1 VLLVPNARYKPGLN
15 YLWFKFRRPARFPV
29 ELMKSLSRRFLI
41 SVGLMSLAV
50 TVLAA
55 LGAFVVFQKELS
67 DRQVAYLSDYVRERA
82 SNVDKRFTNLTA
94 LHRAAGEELERRM
107 DRLSTGEVDR
117 LADSYFPKA
126 ADGTRRSDPKY
137 FDGAMTQGEF
147 IYGMGAFIGRAA
159 EMSPRDKRALVA
171 AFGLV
176 ADFGQ
181 AARKDYDNFYFF
193 TPPATRLVMY
203 GPDRPDHLMFY
214 RHDAPADLDIS
225 KEEIATLTLPGA
237 DPSGA
242 TRCTN
247 LQRLVQ
253 DKVGERLATACMT
266 PVYVHG
272 RYAGA
277 FGSSIELTGFLQN
290 AVKTVIP
297 GAATLIVTGKGELIA
312 YPGFTGKGRASESAV
327 AAYERQLGL
336 KGLAQTLS
344 RDGREQ
350 GVVTSPDGRQ
360 LVAFGRLPGPD
371 WYLLLT
377 YPKAAVAAS
386 AARSASW
393 ILLVGVIASI
403 LQTLLVVVLAQRT
416 IVWPV
421 RKLAA
426 SCEPETFGR
435 AERPDVADVERR
447 GDEIGV
453 LAKALRQEREKID
466 EVMASLED
474 RVRDRTAQLERA
486 NAEKSRFLANMSHE
500 LRTPLNGVIAISE
513 TLARKQTTKKGR
525 ELAEL
530 IVSSGRLLERVL
542 TDILDFSKIEAG
554 QIKLARD
561 EFAMTALVTG
571 VAELHR
577 ASAEAKNLGFR
588 WSVAEGVSGRFAG
601 DTVRLTQVLSNL
613 LSNAVKFTEAGE
625 VRLAVEAYGAGV
637 RFTVADTGIGFDAE
651 VKKRLFRRFEQADAS
666 IRRRFGG
673 TGLGLAIS
681 RSLIELMGGK
691 IEVASTPG
699 EGSTF
704 TVDVNLE
711 RLAGEAAVAEA
722 SEDEAIDISG
732 ARVLLAEDH
741 PTNQKVVQLILETVG
756 VTPVIVENGALAL
769 DLLMTERFDVV
780 LMDMQMPELD
790 GLSATALLRAHERET
805 GLARTP
811 VIMLTANA
819 LDDHVKTSLEAG
831 ADLHLSKP
839 IRAMALIEAIVMV
852 ISAREGSDGRAAV
865 A

>member
-1 VLLVPNARYKPGLN
+1 
-15 YLWFKFRRPARFPV
+15 
-29 ELMKSLSRRFLI
+29 MKSLSRRFLV
-41 SVGLMSLAV
+41 SVGLLSLVV
-50 TVLAA
+50 TVLGA
-55 LGAFVVFQKELS
+55 LGAFEVFQKELS
-67 DRQVAYLSDYVRERA
+67 DRQIAYLGDYVRERS
-82 SNVDKRFTNLTA
+82 SNVDKRFSNLSA
-94 LHRAAGEELERRM
+94 LHEAAAEELTRRM
-107 DRLSTGEVDR
+107 DRLSDREVDR
-117 LADSYFPKA
+117 LADRFFPLRP
-126 ADGTRRSDPKY
+126 DGTRRSDPKY
-137 FDGAMTQGEF
+137 FDGTMVEGQYT
-147 IYGMGAFIGRAA
+147 YGMGAFIGNAKA
-159 EMSPRDKRALVA
+159 MTPRDKRALVA
-171 AFGLV
+171 AFELV
-176 ADFGQ
+176 SDFGE
-181 AARKDYDNFYFF
+181 AARKDYDNLYFF

-203 GPDRPDHLMFY
+203 GPDRPDRLMFY
-214 RHDAPADLDIS
+214 RHDAPANLDIS
-225 KEEIATLTLPGA
+225 KEEMATVTAPAA
-237 DPSGA
+237 DPQRA

-253 DKVGERLATACMT
+253 DKVGERLATGCIT
-266 PVYVHG
+266 PAYVHG
-272 RYAGA
+272 RYVGA
-277 FGSSIELTGFLQN
+277 FGSSIELTGFFQN
-290 AVKTVIP
+290 AVNTVIP
-297 GAATLIVTGKGELIA
+297 GASTLIVTQKGELIA
-312 YPGFTGKGRASESAV
+312 YPGFTGRGRASERTV
-327 AAYERQLGL
+327 AGYERHFGLRQLAVS
-336 KGLAQTLS
+336 LA
-344 RDGREQ
+344 RDGRAQ

-360 LVAFGRLPGPD
+360 IVAFGRLEGPD
-371 WYLLLT
+371 WYLLVT
-377 YPKAAVAAS
+377 YPKEAVAAS

-393 ILLVGVIASI
+393 ILVVGAIASV

-447 GDEIGV
+447 ADEIGV
-453 LAKALRQEREKID
+453 LAKALRHEREKVE

-513 TLARKQTTKKGR
+513 TLSKKQTTKKGR

-554 QIKLARD
+554 EIKLARD
-561 EFAMTALVTG
+561 EFAMTTLVAG

-577 ASAEAKNLGFR
+577 ASAETRGLAFR
-588 WSVAEGVSGRFAG
+588 WSVAEGVAGRFAG

-625 VRLAVEAYGAGV
+625 VRLAVVAYGAGV

-651 VKKRLFRRFEQADAS
+651 TKKRLFRRFEQADTS

-681 RSLIELMGGK
+681 RSLVELMGGQ

-704 TVDVNLE
+704 TVDLNLE
-711 RLAGEAAVAEA
+711 RLEGEAAVVEA
-722 SEDEAIDISG
+722 HEDHAVDISG

-741 PTNQKVVQLILETVG
+741 PTNQKVVQLILESVG
-756 VTPVIVENGALAL
+756 VRPMIVENGALAL
-769 DLLMTERFDVV
+769 EALQAERFDVV

-790 GLSATALLRAHERET
+790 GLSATVQLRAHEREA
-805 GLARTP
+805 GLPRTP

-819 LDDHVKTSLEAG
+819 LDDHVRTSLEAG

-839 IRAMALIEAIVMV
+839 IRAMALIEAIVTVM
-852 ISAREGSDGRAAV
+852 SARDGSGDRAAV